1 MSFNYR
7 KQAEALIEPSTDS
20 LVAFQIY
27 LHASIELKEKALSKT
42 EPFKRNCRRYRP
54 PDQLLEFLNNL

>member
-1 MSFNYR
+1 M
-7 KQAEALIEPSTDS
+7 ETT
-20 LVAFQIY
+20 QIY

-42 EPFKRNCRRYRP
+42 EPFQGNSRRYRP